1 VISITSRD
9 TAYKLKPKI
18 VSTYLSHSENILTNI
33 FGLLR
38 YFIRSQIMRCK
49 PHLTYNKEVE
59 MANHINSS
67 IRMSKKYKKKI
78 YIYLPSVTIFIFIFY
93 YKRMYRAWLLESIIN
108 KGQIYLST
116 YKEAI

>member
-1 VISITSRD
+1 
-9 TAYKLKPKI
+9 
-18 VSTYLSHSENILTNI
+18 
-33 FGLLR
+33 
-38 YFIRSQIMRCK
+38 
-49 PHLTYNKEVE
+49 

-116 YKEAI
+116 YKEVI